1 MADKLNPQQMHFAML
16 YASGEKSGTECAR
29 LAGYK
34 SPSVA
39 SSRMLASD
47 KLGRLIGGVIAE
59 QKKYQAERIGW
70 NANKVASKMADV
82 FEQALQ
88 QGQFTPA
95 INALSKLGSW
105 VGLSDRTSS
114 AHVTVDIGFEQLLER
129 AGGAIDITPANVLL
143 TGGTKTLPDN
153 PDDPTGKKNP
163 A

>member
-47 KLGRLIGGVIAE
+47 KLGRLIGGVIEE
-59 QKKYQAERIGW
+59 QKKFQAERIGW
-70 NANKVASKMADV
+70 NANKVVAKMAEV
-82 FEQALQ
+82 FEQSLQ

-95 INALSKLGSW
+95 INALSKLGNW
-105 VGLSDRTSS
+105 LGMDHRTSS
-114 AHVTVDIGFEQLLER
+114 SHVTVDIGFEKLLER

-143 TGGTKTLPDN
+143 PEGIETAPDN